1 MKCLTPLTTVRIAN
15 AGTELNAIPRI
26 CVRIYRQ
33 VAMAVVLAVT
43 LAVPATMAQT
53 EKQTQ
58 KVYTVAGVAVD
69 NTAETAA
76 TAREQAIVEGH
87 RLAFD
92 RLIARLV
99 PADQRGNI
107 DRPTQSDIVP
117 LVLSYEIEE
126 EKRSSVRYL
135 GMLKFRFRR
144 GEVRAFLQSKGINFA
159 ETRSKR
165 VLVLPVYEYAG
176 ALLLWDDPNP
186 WLVAWNEV
194 PPSDGLMPLRLPVGD
209 LADIRD
215 ISAEQAAAGNAG
227 QLALVAERY
236 GASAVLVAKASV
248 NVEPGTNK
256 RSLGVTTRYFGG
268 TSADRTAVRSFDYS
282 DEDTD
287 ETVIRRAA
295 QQIAVQ
301 VEDDWKQENLLRFDR
316 LNSLVADISLTE
328 LRQWVEMR
336 ERLRQI
342 AYLQRWQLVS
352 VTRRNASVRLTYYG
366 DAEQLRVALAQ
377 RDIVLEQGAVNWSLR
392 ESRDARSAPAPQRA
406 DEEVPR

>member
-1 MKCLTPLTTVRIAN
+1 
-15 AGTELNAIPRI
+15 
-26 CVRIYRQ
+26 
-33 VAMAVVLAVT
+33 
-43 LAVPATMAQT
+43 
-53 EKQTQ
+53 
-58 KVYTVAGVAVD
+58 
-69 NTAETAA
+69 
-76 TAREQAIVEGH
+76 
-87 RLAFD
+87 
-92 RLIARLV
+92 
-99 PADQRGNI
+99 
-107 DRPTQSDIVP
+107 
-117 LVLSYEIEE
+117 
-126 EKRSSVRYL
+126 
-135 GMLKFRFRR
+135 ML
-144 GEVRAFLQSKGINFA
+144 
-159 ETRSKR
+159 KR

-215 ISAEQAAAGNAG
+215 ISAKQAAAGNAG

-268 TSADRTAVRSFDYS
+268 TSADRTTVRSFDYS

-295 QQIAVQ
+295 QQISVQ

-366 DAEQLRVALAQ
+366 GAEQLRVALAQ

>member
-1 MKCLTPLTTVRIAN
+1 
-15 AGTELNAIPRI
+15 
-26 CVRIYRQ
+26 
-33 VAMAVVLAVT
+33 MAVVFAAALAAP
-43 LAVPATMAQT
+43 AVMAQT
-53 EKQTQ
+53 EKRTEN
-58 KVYTVAGVAVD
+58 VYTVAGVAVD
-69 NTAETAA
+69 NTAKTAA
-76 TAREQAIVEGH
+76 AAREQAIADGH

-107 DRPTQSDIVP
+107 ARPTQSDIVP

-144 GEVRAFLQSKGINFA
+144 GDVRAFLQSRGINFA

-165 VLVLPVYEYAG
+165 VLVLPVYEFAG
-176 ALLLWDDPNP
+176 ALVLWDDPNP
-186 WLVAWNEV
+186 WLSAWNAV
-194 PPSDGLMPLRLPVGD
+194 PPSDGLVPLRLPVGD

-215 ISAEQAAAGNAG
+215 ISAEQAAAGNAE
-227 QLALVAERY
+227 QLVLVAERY

-248 NVEPGTNK
+248 TVEPATNK

-295 QQIAVQ
+295 LQIALQ
-301 VEDDWKQENLLRFDR
+301 VEDDWKQENLLRFDK
-316 LNSLVADISLTE
+316 LNNLIADISLTE

-336 ERLRQI
+336 ERLRRI
-342 AYLQRWQLVS
+342 AYLQGWQLVS
-352 VTRRNASVRLTYYG
+352 VTRRNASVKLTYYG
-366 DAEQLRVALAQ
+366 DSEQLRVALAQ
-377 RDIVLEQGAVNWSLR
+377 RDIVLEQGPVNWSLR
-392 ESRDARSAPAPQRA
+392 DSRDARSEPAPQRMG
-406 DEEVPR
+406 EEIPR